1 MSLIRISCAPHAP
14 HASVENTGLAALW
27 RLSGKKAFQIDV
39 KDILADFTL
48 SDKDR
53 ECAIKCLE
61 EYTNHLLKKGLKETL
76 LVPQLQVPQMHAI
89 LKDFFSML
97 MIPID
102 AQEFLQIHEVPD
114 QEHED
119 DFDEPDDDYYPANND
134 FRGKPEHRRNQ
145 QQQSQDPAKDIFC
158 GCRCRTCGFCNGYL

>member
-1 MSLIRISCAPHAP
+1 MSLIRISNILPHE
-14 HASVENTGLAALW
+14 SLEKTGLAGLC
-27 RLSGKKAFQIDV
+27 RLYRICFFIDV
-39 KDILADFTL
+39 SEILFPYRLKKDDQERVT
-48 SDKDR
+48 
-53 ECAIKCLE
+53 KCLE
-61 EYTNHLLKKGLKETL
+61 AYTNLILEKGLKETL

-119 DFDEPDDDYYPANND
+119 DFDEPDDDYYPADND
-134 FRGKPEHRRNQ
+134 FRGKPEHRRRQ
-145 QQQSQDPAKDIFC
+145 QQQYYDSAKDIFC